1 MIRRPPR
8 STLSSSSAASDVYK
22 RQQME
27 RMEKGDSEASLVHQV
42 RMDPMVPTE
51 TQDSLVRK
59 ENKENLVRQEVQ
71 VQWALQ
77 EQMVPP
83 EQTDRT

>member
-1 MIRRPPR
+1 MTMKTETWILQRELRLTPF
-8 STLSSSSAASDVYK
+8 AMA
-22 RQQME
+22 QME